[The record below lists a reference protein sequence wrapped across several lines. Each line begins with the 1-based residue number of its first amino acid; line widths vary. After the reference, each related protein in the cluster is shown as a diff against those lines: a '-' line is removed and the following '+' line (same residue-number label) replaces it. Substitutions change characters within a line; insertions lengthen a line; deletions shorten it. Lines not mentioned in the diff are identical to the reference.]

1 VTTEKLPAYAPTL
14 NPDEGVWGGAK
25 YGRRSNLAASDTEEL
40 WDRVVE
46 ELVGAKHDAELLKGF
61 VRATEL
67 PEISL
72 SG

>member
-1 VTTEKLPAYAPTL
+1 
-14 NPDEGVWGGAK
+14 
-25 YGRRSNLAASDTEEL
+25 L
-40 WDRVVE
+40 WDRVAE